1 MLGLP
6 YNIAE
11 IAQIVYAK
19 DLFQGL
25 QLPQTLK
32 YVAFDTRNITYGE
45 ETIFIALNSGN
56 RDGHDFIE
64 KAIEKGVRNFLVE
77 KPLSQKGINY
87 AIVENTLDALQMW
100 ARFHR
105 LRFDYPIIGIAG
117 SNGKTIVKEWLTT
130 ILESNFQIVKSPMS
144 YNSQIGVPISIL
156 QMHPQANVGI
166 FEAGISQPDEM
177 AVLAEMI
184 LPNIGIFTHIGS
196 AHAENFTSQ
205 TERINEKWKLF
216 AQTDIIFIGDEDFNK
231 LTENQQNTEK
241 LRTVSL
247 ENSKKYPNLA
257 TKADKENASL
267 VVAVAK
273 YLGLSSEN
281 IAERLHLLSP
291 VQMRLE
297 MITDNPEITLIN
309 DAYNSDRDSILNAFQ
324 LLKNARSQEHKKL
337 IISDILHQGKGQI
350 ALQKEILRLAE
361 KNFGA
366 ENVYTIG
373 KDFQSLRGE
382 NAYLDTSDFIQKMNP
397 KELKNSV
404 VLLKGARNFELER
417 IIPFLNHKLNAT
429 IFKINLNALINNLR
443 YFKALVPKKTKMMCM
458 VKAFSYGSGT
468 WEIAEIL
475 EKEGVDFL
483 AVAYISEAME
493 LREKGIKLPI
503 MVMNPDISG
512 LEALVQYDI
521 QPEIYSFELLEKYVK
536 AARLMGAR
544 QYPLHLKLDTGMG
557 RLGFSEKDLPHLAQ
571 LLLQYPDIQ
580 VVSVFTHLAAA
591 DDESADEFT
600 LQQLQKFDE
609 MYQYLH
615 QNLGIFPIRH
625 VLNTSGILRFPKYAG
640 DMVRLGIGLYGVNP
654 TNEKSKKG
662 KRDLQEIGTLIS
674 TISQIHEYPENTSVG
689 YGRSQFTTRNSRIAT
704 IPIGYADGIFRAL
717 SNGKVCFKVHG
728 QHTPVFG
735 RVCMDMLMLDITD
748 IPEAETGDEVL
759 LFGQTNND
767 FQSVN
772 VLAEA
777 AGTIPYEVLTRIS
790 PRLRRVY
797 VRE

>member
-1 MLGLP
+1 
-6 YNIAE
+6 
-11 IAQIVYAK
+11 
-19 DLFQGL
+19 
-25 QLPQTLK
+25 
-32 YVAFDTRNITYGE
+32 
-45 ETIFIALNSGN
+45 
-56 RDGHDFIE
+56 
-64 KAIEKGVRNFLVE
+64 
-77 KPLSQKGINY
+77 
-87 AIVENTLDALQMW
+87 
-100 ARFHR
+100 
-105 LRFDYPIIGIAG
+105 
-117 SNGKTIVKEWLTT
+117 
-130 ILESNFQIVKSPMS
+130 MS

-156 QMHPQANVGI
+156 QMHPQANLGI

-177 AVLAEMI
+177 AVLAEI
-184 LPNIGIFTHIGS
+184 IQPTIGVFTHIGS
-196 AHAENFTSQ
+196 AHAENFVSQ
-205 TERINEKWKLF
+205 TERINEKWKFF
-216 AQTDIIFIGDEDFNK
+216 AQANEIFMGENDFPK
-231 LTENQQNTEK
+231 LSENQQLNDK
-241 LRTVSL
+241 IKVIPSL
-247 ENSKKYPNLA
+247 EKNKKYENLA
-257 TKADKENASL
+257 TKADRENAAL

-273 YLGLSSEN
+273 YLGISAEN

-337 IISDILHQGKGQI
+337 IISDILHQGNDQN
-350 ALQKEILRLAE
+350 ALQKEILKLAE
-361 KNFGA
+361 KNFGT
-366 ENVYTIG
+366 ENIYTIG
-373 KDFQSLRGE
+373 KDFQSFRSQ

-397 KELKNSV
+397 KDFQNSV
-404 VLLKGARNFELER
+404 VLLKGARSFELER

-443 YFKALVPKKTKMMCM
+443 YFKALVPKKVKMMCM

-512 LEALVQYDI
+512 LETLVQYDI

-557 RLGFSEKDLPHLAQ
+557 RLGFTENDLPQ
-571 LLLQYPDIQ
+571 LTQILLQYPDIQ
-580 VVSVFTHLAAA
+580 VVSIFTHLAAA
-591 DDESADEFT
+591 DDESADDFT

-615 QNLGIFPIRH
+615 QTLGIFPIRH
-625 VLNTSGILRFPKYAG
+625 ALNTSGILRFPKYAG

-662 KRDLQEIGTLIS
+662 KRDLQEIGTLVS
-674 TISQIHEYPENTSVG
+674 SISQIHEYPENTSVG
-689 YGRSQFTTRNSRIAT
+689 YGRSQFTTRKSRIAT

-717 SNGKVCFKVHG
+717 SNGKGIFKVHG
-728 QHTPVFG
+728 QNAPIFG
-735 RVCMDMLMLDITD
+735 RVCMDMIMLDITD
-748 IPEAETGDEVL
+748 IPEAKTGDEVL
-759 LFGQTNND
+759 LFGQSNQD

-772 VLAEA
+772 ALAAA
-777 AGTIPYEVLTRIS
+777 AGTIAYEVLTRIS
-790 PRLRRVY
+790 PRVRRVY